1 MIREVVGRNQG
12 SRSEIESLC
21 GHFSGYWK
29 RPPIVAIATARTQP
43 RPDGLEIV
51 AEPAGASLPGL
62 LREAGFTSLLAA
74 ARGVD
79 DRRFLNKLWQDF
91 L

>member
-1 MIREVVGRNQG
+1 MDRRA
-12 SRSEIESLC
+12 

-43 RPDGLEIV
+43 RPGGLEIV
-51 AEPAGASLPGL
+51 AEPAGASLPSL
-62 LREAGFTSLLAA
+62 LREVGFTSLLAA